1 MVRASASAN
10 ETRHER
16 IKTRRRNTERS
27 TEPKR
32 RVGRRAGMHTAF
44 ALLFAL
50 QATPACG
57 WSSTASYSVSRTST
71 ARMGLFDQI
80 AKAFQNEEFKE
91 DDQRLAH
98 LAKGDDDLD
107 RIVGKMGELS
117 QQVEKEPDRLGAIF
131 AEIARRAL
139 RERRVATLACS
150 GASGPARWCPSSMPC
165 SSRRQTRRRP
175 ARCSGQ

>member
-107 RIVGKMGELS
+107 RIVGMMTW
-117 QQVEKEPDRLGAIF
+117 
-131 AEIARRAL
+131 IAL
-139 RERRVATLACS
+139 WE
-150 GASGPARWCPSSMPC
+150 
-165 SSRRQTRRRP
+165 
-175 ARCSGQ
+175 